1 MDLRILN
8 KSYVYDNFKSGQK
21 IFYKLVPI
29 PFLDLPKELQNK
41 IRKIEDL
48 EGN

>member
-1 MDLRILN
+1 MDLIVLD
-8 KSYVYDNFKSGQK
+8 KSYVYYNFESGQK
-21 IFYKLVPI
+21 IFYKLIPI
-29 PFLDLPKELQNK
+29 PFLDLPKKLQDK